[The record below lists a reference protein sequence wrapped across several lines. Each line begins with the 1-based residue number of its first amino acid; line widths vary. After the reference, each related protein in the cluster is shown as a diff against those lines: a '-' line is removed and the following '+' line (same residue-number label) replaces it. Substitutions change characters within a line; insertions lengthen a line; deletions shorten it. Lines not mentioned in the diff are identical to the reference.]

1 MNNERPRFE
10 RERETLQAMIRICC
24 RDLHH
29 SATVDADLLFVLQKG
44 LPLAPDPFAVIGKT
58 LGLSGDDVL
67 KRVRV
72 LFETGVARRFGAVF
86 DSRSLGYES
95 TLCAV
100 EVPVTDLVAAAARIQ
115 PHPGIT
121 HCYERQGHP
130 NLWFTLTAPAN
141 DLLPELARI
150 SKALGPYGVLNLP
163 ALQKFKIEAVFGQS
177 SQGNQGEGGWTA
189 TSGRGQAATG
199 GALSETPPGG
209 RRPPEFSERE
219 KRVIRCLQGSI
230 PVEREP
236 FSVVAGQVGVDPGE
250 FLELL
255 QRWQQE
261 GIIRRIA
268 LVVRH
273 HKLGFAANSMCVW
286 QVAPEVLVAAG
297 QSMAR
302 SPHVTHCYERPSS
315 PAFPYNL
322 YAMIHARTREEA
334 VSIFKTLGRD
344 AGLPEGAMMWSIR
357 EFKKAS
363 PIFFCESTVEL
374 GVPPS

>member
-1 MNNERPRFE
+1 MKP
-10 RERETLQAMIRICC
+10 
-24 RDLHH
+24 DP
-29 SATVDADLLFVLQKG
+29 ATVDADLLFILQKG
-44 LPLAPDPFAVIGKT
+44 LPLESNPLAVVGEK
-58 LGLSGDDVL
+58 LGLTGEDVL
-67 KRVRV
+67 GRLRH

-100 EVPVTDLVAAAARIQ
+100 DIPATDLVAAVGRIQ

-150 SKALGPYGVLNLP
+150 SNALGSYRVLNLP

-177 SQGNQGEGGWTA
+177 SQGNQ
-189 TSGRGQAATG
+189 AAK
-199 GALSETPPGG
+199 GASVSETPPGG
-209 RRPPEFSERE
+209 RRPHEFGERE
-219 KRVIRCLQGSI
+219 KTVVRSLQGSI
-230 PVEREP
+230 PVEVNP
-236 FSVVAGQVGVDPGE
+236 FGTVAKQVGYEQGE

-255 QRWQQE
+255 RRWQRE
-261 GIIRRIA
+261 GIIRRVA

-273 HKLGFAANSMCVW
+273 HKLGFSANSMCVW
-286 QVAPEVLVAAG
+286 QVAPEALAAAG

-322 YAMIHARTREEA
+322 YAMIHARSPEEA

-344 AGLPEGAMMWSIR
+344 AGLPEGAMMWSVR

-363 PIFFCESTVEL
+363 PIFFCESEIEL